1 MASKRDKFRYE
12 LRHRFLVR
20 CGAKGGTKKEFA
32 DWCSTPEIE
41 KEIVANYCKPNKDW
55 AKAHVIGVWQHKF
68 PQTDPKQYSILGESC
83 PSAFRYPLSRTVM
96 HPDLFEDED
105 TEVELLDEGGN
116 VQQPELLWIS
126 VLFEYATQDQFD
138 RMARTKTGLAQHD
151 MDVALRLLAQSMAM
165 LELAGGNSS
174 AFCADL
180 AQKKSDAA

>member
-1 MASKRDKFRYE
+1 
-12 LRHRFLVR
+12 
-20 CGAKGGTKKEFA
+20 
-32 DWCSTPEIE
+32 
-41 KEIVANYCKPNKDW
+41 
-55 AKAHVIGVWQHKF
+55 
-68 PQTDPKQYSILGESC
+68 
-83 PSAFRYPLSRTVM
+83 M